1 MTAPPA
7 GVRLASGAGRV
18 LLATTVLG
26 STVAMLTATV
36 VNVAL
41 PAIGDDLDASSNG
54 QQWVVNAYLVTLSA
68 LILVGGSLGDRYG
81 RVRTY
86 RIGLVWFGAA
96 SLACALA
103 PNLAVLVVARSLQ
116 GGGGALLTPG
126 SLAIIEA
133 TFRPDDRGRA
143 VGAWSGLTGVSGAI
157 GPLVGGLLVDASWR
171 FVFVLNIP
179 IAVVTLV
186 LTARVP
192 ESVDDEARRLP
203 LDAAGAALAVATLGG
218 ASYALIEGP
227 GTGGSRP
234 VVAAV
239 VAVVSVALLVVR
251 ERGRAGTIVPLEL
264 FGDRTFSATNAVT
277 FLVYGG
283 MGLVFFLLAIQLQV
297 VAGWSPVA
305 AGAALMPATVLLLL
319 LSARAGDVA
328 RRTGPRLPLTVG
340 PLLIAAG
347 MVLLTRVDA
356 DARFVADVLP
366 AVGVFGLGLAISVA
380 PLTATVLGAAPDN
393 RAGAASG
400 VNNAVSRTGQLLAI
414 AAIPPLVGLT
424 GDALGEPGLL
434 DVGYDRAM
442 LVAAALVAAGAVTA
456 ALLLGDR
463 PVGAPAHRA
472 SCPVDGTQPS
482 SRAA

>member
-7 GVRLASGAGRV
+7 GVPLASRAGRT
-18 LLATTVLG
+18 LLATTALG

-41 PAIGDDLDASSNG
+41 PAIGDDLDASSTG

-68 LILVGGSLGDRYG
+68 LILVGGALGDRYG

-86 RIGLVWFGAA
+86 RLGLVWFGLA

-103 PNLAVLVVARSLQ
+103 PNLAVLVVARALQ
-116 GGGGALLTPG
+116 GVGGALLTPG

-133 TFRPDDRGRA
+133 TVRREDRGRA

-157 GPLVGGLLVDASWR
+157 GPLVGGVLAASSWR
-171 FVFVLNIP
+171 YVFLLNIP
-179 IAVVTLV
+179 IAVLTLV
-186 LTARVP
+186 LSRRVP
-192 ESVDDEARRLP
+192 ETVDEAARRLP
-203 LDAAGAALAVATLGG
+203 LDVAGAGLAVATLGA
-218 ASYALIEGP
+218 ASFALIEGP
-227 GTGGSRP
+227 SAGPGGA
-234 VVAAV
+234 VAGVAAV
-239 VAVVSVALLVVR
+239 VAVALLVVR
-251 ERGRAGTIVPLEL
+251 ERGRPGAIVPLEL
-264 FGDRTFSATNAVT
+264 FRDRTFSATNGVT

-305 AGAALMPATVLLLL
+305 AGAALTPATLLLL
-319 LSARAGDVA
+319 ALSARAGDVA

-356 DARFVADVLP
+356 DATFLADVLP
-366 AVGVFGLGLAISVA
+366 AVSVFGLGLAISVA
-380 PLTATVLGAAPDN
+380 PLTATVLGAAPDS

-414 AAIPPLVGLT
+414 AAIPPVVGLT
-424 GDALGEPGLL
+424 GDALGDPGLL

-442 LVAAALVAAGAVTA
+442 VVAAALVAAGAATAA
-456 ALLLGDR
+456 ALLGEG